1 MDAENCRHPS
11 CLQYSI
17 LSTLQCSL
25 QCSLRTACS
34 ICTVVSTMRYNSV
47 DNTLYIESLLTTTF
61 SLPHSY
67 HFLTTFTFSSLSL
80 SRYCSSRVPTFS
92 SLACSDFFKCYSDF
106 SRLFAVSVVLAT
118 LHFEKAKKV
127 TILSKQLSQVTICIE
142 KLRFWSRDGSF

>member
-25 QCSLRTACS
+25 QCSGRTTRS
-34 ICTVVSTMRYNSV
+34 ICIVVSTMQHNSLY
-47 DNTLYIESLLTTTF
+47 NTLYLESLLTITF

-106 SRLFAVSVVLAT
+106 YRLFAVSVVLAT
-118 LHFEKAKKV
+118 LHFEKAWEV
-127 TILSKQLSQVTICIE
+127 EIL
-142 KLRFWSRDGSF
+142 